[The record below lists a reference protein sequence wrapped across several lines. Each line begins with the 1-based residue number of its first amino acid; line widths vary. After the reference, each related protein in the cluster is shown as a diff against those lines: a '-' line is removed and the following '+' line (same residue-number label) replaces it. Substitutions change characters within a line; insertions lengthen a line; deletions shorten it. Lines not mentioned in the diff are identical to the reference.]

1 MKRLLKNLVL
11 HGFFVSFVLVAG
23 NAYSSETRFPFV
35 FHLVQVSLWEESLES
50 GSIYY
55 PPTYEQD
62 GFTHGTSNPNK
73 LLNVANHFLQDRVE
87 QYWAQWVSLLCPSVD
102 SKLLAE
108 PVQFDTSNLRV
119 I

>member
-11 HGFFVSFVLVAG
+11 HGFFVSFVLVSG

-62 GFTHGTSNPNK
+62 GFTHGTSNPTN
-73 LLNVANHFLQDRVE
+73 
-87 QYWAQWVSLLCPSVD
+87 C
-102 SKLLAE
+102 
-108 PVQFDTSNLRV
+108 
-119 I
+119 